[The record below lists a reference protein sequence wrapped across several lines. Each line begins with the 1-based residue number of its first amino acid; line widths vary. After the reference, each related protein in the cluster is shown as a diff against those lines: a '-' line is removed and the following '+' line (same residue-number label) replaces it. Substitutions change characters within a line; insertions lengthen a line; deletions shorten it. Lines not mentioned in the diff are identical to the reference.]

1 MRAGRGG
8 AERCRRGKGARGKAR
23 GKGQGARGKGGTQP
37 PPPPLGPPPSYT
49 PYDGDAIEG
58 FVEALRQSI

>member
-1 MRAGRGG
+1 MSEGQG
-8 AERCRRGKGARGKAR
+8 GKGQ

-49 PYDGDAIEG
+49 PYDGDAIDSIALRRI
-58 FVEALRQSI
+58 VEALRQI